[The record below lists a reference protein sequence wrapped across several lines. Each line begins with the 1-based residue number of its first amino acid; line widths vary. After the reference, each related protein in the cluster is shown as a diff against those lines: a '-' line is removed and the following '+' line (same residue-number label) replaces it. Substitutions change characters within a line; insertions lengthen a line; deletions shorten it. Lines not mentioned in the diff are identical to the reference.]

1 MKLIL
6 LVGIF
11 FWCFANILAEQ
22 KTITCKVETIQGQP
36 GCRFSGVKIG
46 PNEAFSIKTDPEDAD
61 VNSIIV
67 VEFKSSSIHSI
78 PLKIFVKFPR
88 VERFYASEQNIQ
100 EIQPDTFLNA
110 DRLEVINLEGNALT
124 FLHPKTFKGEIL
136 IN

>member
-1 MKLIL
+1 MKIIL
-6 LVGIF
+6 LVVIF
-11 FWCFANILAEQ
+11 LCCFANISAE

-36 GCRFSGVKIG
+36 GCRFSGVKIR

-61 VNSIIV
+61 VSSIIV